1 MNPID
6 RLPESRPARVLA
18 LDGLRGVA
26 VLAVVGYHLFPARLP
41 GGFLGVDMF
50 FVLSGFLITTHLVR
64 DADATGRPRFAQ
76 FWVRRARRLL
86 PPLLAV
92 LLAVTALTGVLGG
105 ALEVR
110 LRQQV
115 LAALS
120 FSSNWYQAGAPAS
133 YADRF
138 EAPVLQHLWSLALEE
153 QFYLVWPLLLW
164 LLLTLTPRAGST
176 RRGQAVALLAAFSV
190 AAMAVG
196 QLGGASLNR
205 LYFGSD
211 THGFALLIGS
221 AAAFW
226 TAEVRLRT
234 AVAASIGTLG
244 AIALLPWDAPLTY
257 LGATATV
264 AAATALLVLHLD
276 GDARRP
282 DCGQSPIALALSA
295 RPLRWAGERS
305 YGIYLW
311 HWPVIV
317 VLLQVAPGVPL
328 AVAAVPITLALAAL
342 SWRHLEQP
350 VQRIGYRA
358 SVRRVVALGQRTGLV
373 GIAASTVVAALVSAT
388 VTAGLGN
395 SRDHSALQVSLDTGQ
410 AAIEAHRSMT
420 PPPPPAPAPGPA
432 PAPSPWTSVAPNDGR
447 DLTVIGDSV
456 TVAAAPA
463 LYELLPHADVR
474 AHVGMQMWSLE
485 KRIRGLRKAGA
496 LRPVVVVA
504 LGTNGDFAARQ
515 LTDALGA
522 AGPGHRFVLV
532 TASGPRSWMGPVN
545 AKLRR
550 YARTHEDTRIADWAA
565 LRPRVPDFAG
575 DRIHPGPRGGAVLA
589 RLVSRTAASFYAEAA
604 AG

>member
-6 RLPESRPARVLA
+6 RLPETPARVLA

-26 VLAVVGYHLFPARLP
+26 VLAVVGYHLFPTRLP

-86 PPLLAV
+86 PALLVV
-92 LLAVTALTGVLGG
+92 LLAVTATTGLLGG

-115 LAALS
+115 LAALT

-138 EAPVLQHLWSLALEE
+138 EPPVLQHLWSLAVEE

-164 LLLTLTPRAGST
+164 LLLALTRRVGAD
-176 RRGQAVALLAAFSV
+176 RRGQAVALLATLSV

-226 TAEVRLRT
+226 TAGVRLRT
-234 AVAASIGTLG
+234 AVAASIGTLV
-244 AIALLPWDAPLTY
+244 AIAVLPWDASLTY
-257 LGATATV
+257 LGGTA
-264 AAATALLVLHLD
+264 ALAIATALVVLHLD
-276 GDARRP
+276 SDARRP
-282 DCGQSPIALALSA
+282 DCGRSPIALALSA
-295 RPLRWAGERS
+295 RWLRWAGERS

-328 AVAAVPITLALAAL
+328 ALAAVPITLALAAL

-358 SVRRVVALGQRTGLV
+358 SARRVVALGRRTGLV
-373 GIAASTVVAALVSAT
+373 GIAASTVVAALVAAT
-388 VTAGLGN
+388 VTAGIGS
-395 SRDHSALQVSLDTGQ
+395 SRDHSALQASLDTGQ
-410 AAIEAHRSMT
+410 AAIEAHRKAA
-420 PPPPPAPAPGPA
+420 PPPPPAPAAGPA
-432 PAPSPWTSVAPNDGR
+432 PAPSPWTLAAPGDGR

-504 LGTNGDFAARQ
+504 LGTNGDFAAHQ
-515 LTDALGA
+515 LADAIDA
-522 AGPGHRFVLV
+522 AGPEHRFVLV
-532 TASGPRSWMGPVN
+532 TASGPRPWMRPVN

-550 YARTHEDTRIADWAA
+550 YARAHENTRIADWAA
-565 LRPRVPDFAG
+565 LRSRVPDFAD

-589 RLVSRTAASFYAEAA
+589 RLMSRTAASFYAS
-604 AG
+604 